1 MLTGKNNCSRIA
13 ACKRKMSTLLAKLNV
28 TQKGLVLVIVPA
40 IFEIIFVL
48 VLTNHLHQAQST
60 IARIDH
66 DRTVLSKLQNA
77 QIVLTRAFM
86 LGAGPEKRKQYTAAD
101 LQPLDDAVA
110 TFRSSESLTGF
121 PLETTPAKKELIEE
135 VLSLGPPAAK
145 FADQAKAIFRK
156 PQHLQQ
162 DKITY
167 FDKGFLLSFV
177 MQLDSI
183 NKHLEE
189 WQAEEDTLEPATLNL
204 ISFDILGLLVGGT
217 LLCLTL
223 CAVLV
228 KVFTT
233 DILHRLDGIAENA
246 RRIAATKSLLPL
258 QKGDDEIAALDRVI
272 HQSNAYLTNARQQE
286 LAIIDNA
293 AEVVCVLDPRLRF
306 VEANQAS
313 AKVWGYSPDD
323 LRGRS
328 LLSMVNENEVD
339 DIRAS
344 FQSYSGDNARRKG
357 EVQTAMRTAKGA
369 SGYFAWNLQWVPDK
383 SGFFCV
389 VRDVTEVRKMELL
402 KRQFISIV
410 SHDLRTPLTS
420 IGMSIALL
428 LSGKRGAV
436 PSQAG
441 QLLENADRSMTR
453 LMALAEDLLELDR
466 LEAGKQ
472 ILSLSCVHAYNVIA
486 GAREALQQ
494 MAQAAQVEIRGP
506 DGDALMLGEERRLV
520 QVAINLLSNSI
531 KFSPANS
538 LVSIS
543 ILQTDDMVE
552 VRIADQGP
560 GMTSDDKAL
569 VFKKFQA
576 TRTKSNV
583 AIKSS
588 GLGLAIVKA
597 IVEAH
602 HGDVGVES
610 KLGAGSTFW
619 FRIPRYRGDDEE
631 EALE

>member
-1 MLTGKNNCSRIA
+1 
-13 ACKRKMSTLLAKLNV
+13 
-28 TQKGLVLVIVPA
+28 
-40 IFEIIFVL
+40 
-48 VLTNHLHQAQST
+48 
-60 IARIDH
+60 
-66 DRTVLSKLQNA
+66 
-77 QIVLTRAFM
+77 
-86 LGAGPEKRKQYTAAD
+86 
-101 LQPLDDAVA
+101 
-110 TFRSSESLTGF
+110 
-121 PLETTPAKKELIEE
+121 
-135 VLSLGPPAAK
+135 
-145 FADQAKAIFRK
+145 
-156 PQHLQQ
+156 
-162 DKITY
+162 
-167 FDKGFLLSFV
+167 
-177 MQLDSI
+177 
-183 NKHLEE
+183 
-189 WQAEEDTLEPATLNL
+189 
-204 ISFDILGLLVGGT
+204 
-217 LLCLTL
+217 
-223 CAVLV
+223 
-228 KVFTT
+228 
-233 DILHRLDGIAENA
+233 
-246 RRIAATKSLLPL
+246 
-258 QKGDDEIAALDRVI
+258 
-272 HQSNAYLTNARQQE
+272 LTNARQQE

-293 AEVVCVLDPRLRF
+293 AEVVCVLDSRLRF
-306 VEANQAS
+306 VEANQTS
-313 AKVWGYSPDD
+313 AKIWGYSPDD

-344 FQSYSGDNARRKG
+344 FHSYSGDNARRKG

-369 SGYFAWNLQWVPDK
+369 SGFFAWNLQWVPDK

-441 QLLENADRSMTR
+441 QLLENADRSMIR

-486 GAREALQQ
+486 AAREALQQ
-494 MAQAAQVEIRGP
+494 MAQVAQVEIRGP

-543 ILQTDDMVE
+543 ILQTDDVVE

-576 TRTKSNV
+576 TRTKSNI

-631 EALE
+631 ESLA